1 METLQK
7 IAQLKSYKQILS
19 DSFGGVLYDV
29 DNSGKYDTGELLRL
43 WESLK
48 PYEKEQ
54 AGGIMQG
61 AINFISGK

>member
-1 METLQK
+1 MATLQK
-7 IAQLKSYKQILS
+7 IQQLQSYKQILF

-29 DNSGKYDTGELLRL
+29 DNRGKYDTSELLRL

-54 AGGIMQG
+54 AGGIMTG